1 MAQKNLE
8 PSSPTDKQLGF
19 AIEEGMLRYDGWA
32 EKLEKE
38 IALILMPKLDSKFP
52 QDECRL
58 LAARLAMLAAKR
70 ARDAKVL
77 VDEATLVRCR
87 GCSAQI
93 VAQTAICL
101 CESCGKDVRSAGS
114 DG

>member
-1 MAQKNLE
+1 MA
-8 PSSPTDKQLGF
+8 DKQLGF
-19 AIEEGMLRYDGWA
+19 AVEGGMLRYDGWA

-38 IALILMPKLDSKFP
+38 IAIILAPKLDPKFS
-52 QDECRL
+52 QDELRL
-58 LAARLAMLAAKR
+58 LAARLAMLASKR

-87 GCSAQI
+87 KCDAQI
-93 VAQTAICL
+93 VAQTAVCL
-101 CESCGKDVRSAGS
+101 CEECGKNVRSAGS